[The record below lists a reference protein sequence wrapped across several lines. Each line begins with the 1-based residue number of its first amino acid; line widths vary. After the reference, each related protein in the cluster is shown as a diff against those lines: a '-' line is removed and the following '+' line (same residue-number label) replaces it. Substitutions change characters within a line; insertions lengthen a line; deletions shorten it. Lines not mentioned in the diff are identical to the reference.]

1 MRPLPQGGRL
11 CICAADRYAYSA
23 RRVCR
28 THKAGDCR
36 VRLIHKAGAR
46 RGRRVCRVHKAGGH
60 GCRVCRIHS
69 VLKFCGAKCAE
80 TLAFFLLL
88 LYNNMAT
95 YDCGSRLMV
104 WRQLPKLI
112 PAGSIPVSRS
122 KKTVQKHGFRTVFAY
137 FSHVFKQLKDCTP
150 NYPQKLL
157 YQKPAFSS
165 RHIGGFCCT
174 SKFGNCF
181 SLIEKKHIKAPAG

>member
-1 MRPLPQGGRL
+1 MRAQSSCKSCSQNKFCFALSAPALRPLPQGGRL

-23 RRVCR
+23 RRV
-28 THKAGDCR
+28 
-36 VRLIHKAGAR
+36 RLIHKAGAR
-46 RGRRVCRVHKAGGH
+46 RGRRVCRVHKAGGHGCRVCRVHKAGGH

-80 TLAFFLLL
+80 TLAFFSLL

-122 KKTVQKHGFRTVFAY
+122 KKTVRKPFFRTVFAY
-137 FSHVFKQLKDCTP
+137 FPMFL
-150 NYPQKLL
+150 
-157 YQKPAFSS
+157 
-165 RHIGGFCCT
+165 
-174 SKFGNCF
+174 NC
-181 SLIEKKHIKAPAG
+181 